1 MPSLI
6 DIAEKGIDIA
16 LKEISVLRGALNFYR
31 GELVNEE
38 VEKRQGLKM
47 EQL

>member
-1 MPSLI
+1 MPYLI
-6 DIAEKGIDIA
+6 DIAEKGLDIA
-16 LKEISVLRGALNFYR
+16 LKESPVLRGALNFYK